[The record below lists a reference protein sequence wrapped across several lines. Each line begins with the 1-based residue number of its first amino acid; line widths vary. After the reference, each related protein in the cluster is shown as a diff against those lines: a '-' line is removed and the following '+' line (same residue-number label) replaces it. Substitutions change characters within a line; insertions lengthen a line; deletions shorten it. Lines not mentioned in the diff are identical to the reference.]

1 MIHECSWKKIQIEK
15 KTVFTNLKKKIH
27 DPTKAKEHYEL
38 FPENQG
44 KQICKISN
52 NGDIK
57 SVAVKHPG
65 TASDFLNL

>member
-1 MIHECSWKKIQIEK
+1 M
-15 KTVFTNLKKKIH
+15 KKKIH